1 MPRRFKYGEYAV
13 AAAQLIAVFGHDVLF
28 LQHLPCVGGSLTFF
42 GVAEGFVPA
51 PFRHDEAGVLQQ
63 RLQAIVAAHMVEV
76 SVRHEYESDVVL
88 GDARGAEVFEE
99 TVHIRFMRGI
109 YENPSSAGF
118 DGP

>member
-1 MPRRFKYGEYAV
+1 
-13 AAAQLIAVFGHDVLF
+13 
-28 LQHLPCVGGSLTFF
+28 
-42 GVAEGFVPA
+42 
-51 PFRHDEAGVLQQ
+51 
-63 RLQAIVAAHMVEV
+63 MVEV